1 MTSNIRPALKQYA
14 AGCMRRAQ
22 DRAEKARAAADVA
35 TEQAEGAKV
44 YADGVA
50 TNFEFFEPV
59 ISIGVYR
66 CPKCWVENRQDN
78 NLQSTDDLEV
88 AFHCDACGED
98 FKTEA
103 S

>member
-14 AGCMRRAQ
+14 AGCMRQAQ

-35 TEQAEGAKV
+35 TEQAESAKV

-50 TNFEFFEPV
+50 TNFEFFEPM

-78 NLQSTDDLEV
+78 PPQSTGDLQA

-98 FKTEA
+98 FNAEA